1 MFWRGVVGY
10 LPVNVAQGIVGLLTI
25 VVFTRVLSP
34 AQYGA
39 YALGFSA
46 MTLVHTGLFTW
57 TEAAMARFQ
66 ARAAQDGETASYLT
80 TLYRA
85 WAMLAAAFP
94 IVAGLLV
101 WLAPLP
107 PGSKQAVAAAMA
119 AILFRS
125 LARLAQERRRAAGE
139 VASAALLDVVQ
150 TVGGFAIGAV
160 MALLGAGGA
169 APLIGAGGIA
179 ALCIAAVLPKE
190 LRLARGGRF
199 EKARAAV
206 YLAYGLPVAGS
217 LILALVIAAT
227 DRFLLAAFLN
237 EQAVG
242 VYHAGYSLANRT
254 LDVVFVWL
262 GMAGGPAMVAA
273 LERGGETALRTTARE
288 QASFMLLLT
297 LPAAAGLALVAAPL
311 AQVMVGPELAAGA
324 GRVTPWVAFAGLLSG
339 LTTYYLHQAFT
350 LGRRTHLLMV
360 AMAIPALGNV
370 ALNLM
375 LIPRFGLDGAM
386 WSTAASY
393 LLGAAAAFALGRRAQ
408 PLPIP
413 WDTLA
418 RAGAATALMALA
430 VIQVPAW
437 GGPAELFGKAA
448 AGMVVYGLAAWLLD
462 AGGVR
467 GQGLT
472 LVRGLKGRMRG
483 VAA

>member
-34 AQYGA
+34 AEYGA

-57 TEAAMARFQ
+57 AEAAMARFQ
-66 ARAAQDGETASYLT
+66 ARAAADGETASYLT

-85 WAMLAAAFP
+85 WAVLAAVFP
-94 IVAGLLV
+94 ILAGLLV

-107 PGSKQAVAAAMA
+107 AGSKQAVAAGMA

-139 VASAALLDVVQ
+139 VTSAALLDVVQ
-150 TVGGFAIGAV
+150 TVGGFAIGAG
-160 MALLGAGGA
+160 MAVLGAGGA

-179 ALCIAAVLPKE
+179 ALCLAAVLPRE
-190 LRLARGGRF
+190 LKLAAGGHF
-199 EKARAAV
+199 ERARAAT

-254 LDVVFVWL
+254 LDVVFIWL

-273 LERGGETALRTTARE
+273 LERGGESALRQTARE

-297 LPAAAGLALVAAPL
+297 LPAAAGLALTAGPL
-311 AQVMVGPELAAGA
+311 AQVMIGPELAVGA
-324 GRVTPWVAFAGLLSG
+324 ARVTPWVAFAGLLSG

-350 LGRRTHLLMV
+350 LGRRTSLLMA
-360 AMAIPALGNV
+360 AMAVPAGANV
-370 ALNLM
+370 ALNLI

-386 WSTAASY
+386 WSTASSY
-393 LLGAAAAFALGRRAQ
+393 LLGAITAWALGRIAQ

-413 WDTLA
+413 WRTLA
-418 RAGAATALMALA
+418 TTGGATALMALA

-437 GGPAELFGKAA
+437 GGALELFSKALV
-448 AGMVVYGLAAWLLD
+448 GMVVYGLAAWLLD
-462 AGGVR
+462 AGGIR
-467 GQGLT
+467 GQGLS
-472 LVRGLKGRMRG
+472 LVRGLKGRLRG
-483 VAA
+483 AAA

>member
-25 VVFTRVLSP
+25 VVFTRVLTP

-66 ARAAQDGETASYLT
+66 ARAAEDGDTPDYMA
-80 TLYRA
+80 TLYRC
-85 WAMLAAAFP
+85 WAVLAAVFP

-101 WLAPLP
+101 WLVPLP
-107 PGSKQAVAAAMA
+107 AGSKQAVAAAMA

-139 VASAALLDVVQ
+139 VTSAALLDVVQ

-160 MALLGAGGA
+160 MALMGAGGA

-179 ALCIAAVLPKE
+179 ALCIAVVLPKE
-190 LRLARGGRF
+190 LKLAKGGRF
-199 EKARAAV
+199 EKARAAT

-254 LDVVFVWL
+254 LDVVFIWL

-273 LERGGETALRTTARE
+273 LERGGEEALAKTASE

-297 LPAAAGLALVAAPL
+297 LPAAAGLALVARPL
-311 AQVMVGPELAAGA
+311 AQVMVGADLAAGA
-324 GRVTPWVAFAGLLSG
+324 AQVTPWVAFAGLLSG
-339 LTTYYLHQAFT
+339 LTTYYFHQAFT
-350 LGRRTHLLMV
+350 LGRCTHLLMI
-360 AMAIPALGNV
+360 AMAVPAGANV
-370 ALNLM
+370 ALNLF
-375 LIPRFGLDGAM
+375 LIPRFGLSGAM

-393 LLGAAAAFALGRRAQ
+393 ALGAVTAFVLGRRAQ

-413 WDTLA
+413 WNTLA
-418 RAGAATALMALA
+418 RASAATLLMALA
-430 VIQVPAW
+430 VSQVPAW
-437 GGPAELFGKAA
+437 GGPVELFGKAA
-448 AGMVVYGLAAWLLD
+448 VGMVVYGLAAWLLD

-467 GQGLT
+467 GQGLN
-472 LVRGLKGRMRG
+472 LVRGLRGRLG
-483 VAA
+483 GAAA

>member
-34 AQYGA
+34 AEYGA
-39 YALGFSA
+39 YALGYSA

-57 TEAAMARFQ
+57 AEAAMARFQ
-66 ARAAQDGETASYLT
+66 ARAAQDGETADYLA

-85 WAMLAAAFP
+85 WALLAGVFP
-94 IVAGLLV
+94 VVAGLLV

-107 PGSKQAVAAAMA
+107 AGSKQAVAAAMA

-125 LARLAQERRRAAGE
+125 LAKMAQERRRAAGE
-139 VASAALLDVVQ
+139 VTSAALLDVAQ
-150 TVGGFAIGAV
+150 TIGGFAIGAA

-169 APLIGAGGIA
+169 APLIGAGAIA
-179 ALCIAAVLPKE
+179 ALCIAVVLPKE
-190 LRLARGGRF
+190 LALSKGGQF
-199 EKARAAV
+199 SKARASA

-254 LDVVFVWL
+254 LDVMFVWL

-273 LERGGETALRTTARE
+273 LERGGERALQATARE

-311 AQVMVGPELAAGA
+311 AQVMVGPDLAAGA

-360 AMAIPALGNV
+360 AMSIPALGNV
-370 ALNLM
+370 ALNLV

-393 LLGAAAAFALGRRAQ
+393 LLGAVAAFVLGRRAQ

-413 WDTLA
+413 WNTLL
-418 RAGAATALMALA
+418 RAGAATLLMSLA
-430 VIQVPAW
+430 VIQLPAW
-437 GGPAELFGKAA
+437 GGPAELFGKASVGVA
-448 AGMVVYGLAAWLLD
+448 VYGLCAWLLD

-467 GQGLT
+467 E
-472 LVRGLKGRMRG
+472 RGLIVLRGLRGRLKG
-483 VAA
+483 AAA